1 MFGTIFSMRPKPG
14 METAIEEFMRRE
26 ERERG
31 RPTGF
36 IAAYLFRPKSRPG
49 ELIGV
54 AVFDSETSYRR
65 NAEDPE
71 QDRWYR
77 QLRDLLEADPEWNDG
92 DVLVAQNEPST
103 VTLGP

>member
-1 MFGTIFSMRPKPG
+1 MFGTIYRMRPKPG
-14 METAIEEFMRRE
+14 MEAAIEELMRRE
-26 ERERG
+26 EKG
-31 RPTGF
+31 RAMPAGF
-36 IAAYLFRPKSRPG
+36 IAGYLFRSRSRPG
-49 ELIGV
+49 ELSGV

-92 DVLVAQNEPST
+92 DVLVALNELST
-103 VTLGP
+103 VMLGP